1 MGGRGDSCLWGLE
14 WELNEMGAR
23 EITAVEKRG
32 GDLVT
37 QRISGRTRNGIKF
50 LLGYLVTSK
59 LIFHGASR

>member
-1 MGGRGDSCLWGLE
+1 
-14 WELNEMGAR
+14 MGAR

-59 LIFHGASR
+59 LIFHGASRQTR